1 MSLFLICIL
10 NNSLI
15 EILLTY
21 QIFDKC
27 ISPRVSCPGEIC
39 YWRSMFGTLNEK
51 LEKIVN
57 SIKGK
62 AIISEADADLTM
74 REIRIAL
81 LEADVALSV
90 VKDFINNIKNNIIGK
105 EVLKSIKP
113 DQMII
118 KLVQDEL
125 INILGSNNEP
135 LKIEKNGLTKI
146 LFCGLQGSGKTTT
159 IAKLAN
165 HIQKESKKKILL
177 VSADIYRPA
186 AQEQLKILGRQVGVE
201 FYDHGNS
208 KSVEMITNDS
218 LIYAQKNLY
227 DIILFD
233 TAGRQ
238 VIDEDMMQELKLI
251 FKKLNPQETILVA
264 DSLTGQDAANVAKI
278 FNETIKI
285 TGSILTR
292 VDGDGRGGAALSI
305 KSITGSILTRI
316 DGDGRG
322 GAALSI
328 KSITGAPI
336 KFIGTGEKI
345 EQLEIFYPDRIA
357 NRILGMGD
365 IISLVEKAS
374 ENVDQKEMEILAKKI
389 SKGKFDLEDFAKQLK
404 QMGSMGGVSGI
415 MSMLPGISKAQ
426 KLMAENKI
434 SDDIINHQIAII
446 NSMTKKERLNS
457 DLIKASR
464 KIRISNGSGTRVQDV
479 NKLLKQFLQS
489 QKMMKKMKS
498 MGKSGFPNDFMQ
510 KLQGRPPTNLN

>member
-1 MSLFLICIL
+1 
-10 NNSLI
+10 
-15 EILLTY
+15 
-21 QIFDKC
+21 
-27 ISPRVSCPGEIC
+27 
-39 YWRSMFGTLNEK
+39 MFGTLNER
-51 LEKIVN
+51 LEKIVR
-57 SIKGK
+57 SVRGK
-62 AIISEADADLTM
+62 AIISEADLDLTL

-81 LEADVALSV
+81 LEADVALV
-90 VKDFINNIKNNIIGK
+90 VVREFINNVKANIIGK

-125 INILGSNNEP
+125 IQILGTNNQP

-159 IAKLAN
+159 VAKLAY

-186 AQEQLKILGRQVGVE
+186 AQDQLKILSKQVNVE
-201 FYDHGNS
+201 FFDHQNS
-208 KSVEMITNDS
+208 QSVEIITSES
-218 LIYAQKNLY
+218 LLFAEKNLF

-238 VIDEDMMQELKLI
+238 VIDEVMMLELQKIHKQLQ
-251 FKKLNPQETILVA
+251 PQETILVA
-264 DSLTGQDAANVAKI
+264 DSLTGQDAANIAKS
-278 FNETIKI
+278 FNEAVTI

-292 VDGDGRGGAALSI
+292 V
-305 KSITGSILTRI
+305 

-345 EQLEIFYPDRIA
+345 EQLEAFYPDRIA

-365 IISLVEKAS
+365 IVSLVAKAS
-374 ENVDQKEMEILAKKI
+374 ENIDQAEMESLTKKM
-389 SKGKFDLEDFAKQLK
+389 SKGTFDLEDFAKQLK
-404 QMGSMGGVSGI
+404 QMGKMGGVSGI
-415 MSMLPGISKAQ
+415 ISMLPGISKAQ

-434 SDDIINHQIAII
+434 SDDLINHQIAII
-446 NSMTKKERLNS
+446 NSMTKKERANPDS
-457 DLIKASR
+457 IKASR
-464 KIRISNGSGTRVQDV
+464 KIRISKGSGTKVQDV

-489 QKMMKKMKS
+489 QKIMKKMKS
-498 MGKSGFPNDFMQ
+498 MGKGGLPNDFMR
-510 KLQGRPPTNLN
+510 KLQGKLPPNIH

>member
-1 MSLFLICIL
+1 
-10 NNSLI
+10 
-15 EILLTY
+15 
-21 QIFDKC
+21 
-27 ISPRVSCPGEIC
+27 
-39 YWRSMFGTLNEK
+39 MFGTLNER
-51 LEKIVN
+51 LEKIVR
-57 SIKGK
+57 SVRGK
-62 AIISEADADLTM
+62 AIISEADLDLTL

-81 LEADVALSV
+81 LEADVALV
-90 VKDFINNIKNNIIGK
+90 VVREFINNVKANIIGK

-125 INILGSNNEP
+125 IQILGTNNQP

-159 IAKLAN
+159 VAKLAY

-186 AQEQLKILGRQVGVE
+186 AQDQLKILSKQVNVE
-201 FYDHGNS
+201 FFDHQNS
-208 KSVEMITNDS
+208 QSVEIITSES
-218 LIYAQKNLY
+218 LLFAEKNLF

-238 VIDEDMMQELKLI
+238 VIDEVMMLELQKIHKQLQ
-251 FKKLNPQETILVA
+251 PQETILVA
-264 DSLTGQDAANVAKI
+264 DSLTGQDAANIAKS
-278 FNETIKI
+278 FNEAVTI

-292 VDGDGRGGAALSI
+292 V
-305 KSITGSILTRI
+305 

-345 EQLEIFYPDRIA
+345 EQLEAFYPDRIA

-365 IISLVEKAS
+365 IVSLVAKAS
-374 ENVDQKEMEILAKKI
+374 ENIDQAEMESLTKKM
-389 SKGKFDLEDFAKQLK
+389 SKGTFDLDDFAKQLK
-404 QMGSMGGVSGI
+404 QMGKMGGVSGI
-415 MSMLPGISKAQ
+415 ISMLPGISKAQ
-426 KLMAENKI
+426 KLMAENNI
-434 SDDIINHQIAII
+434 SDDLINHQIAII
-446 NSMTKKERLNS
+446 NSMTKKERANPDS
-457 DLIKASR
+457 IKASR
-464 KIRISNGSGTRVQDV
+464 KIRISKGSGTKVQDV

-498 MGKSGFPNDFMQ
+498 MGKGGLPNDFMR
-510 KLQGRPPTNLN
+510 KLQGKLPSNIH

>member
-1 MSLFLICIL
+1 
-10 NNSLI
+10 
-15 EILLTY
+15 
-21 QIFDKC
+21 
-27 ISPRVSCPGEIC
+27 
-39 YWRSMFGTLNEK
+39 MFGTLNER
-51 LEKIVN
+51 LEKIVR
-57 SIKGK
+57 SVRGK
-62 AIISEADADLTM
+62 AIISEADLDLTL

-81 LEADVALSV
+81 LEADVALV
-90 VKDFINNIKNNIIGK
+90 VVREFINNVKANIIGK

-125 INILGSNNEP
+125 IQILGINNQP

-159 IAKLAN
+159 VAKLAY

-186 AQEQLKILGRQVGVE
+186 AQDQLKILSKQVNVE
-201 FYDHGNS
+201 FFDHQNS
-208 KSVEMITNDS
+208 QSVEIITSES
-218 LIYAQKNLY
+218 LLFAEKNLF

-238 VIDEDMMQELKLI
+238 VIDEVMMLELQKIHKQLQ
-251 FKKLNPQETILVA
+251 PQETILVA
-264 DSLTGQDAANVAKI
+264 DSLTGQDAANIAKS
-278 FNETIKI
+278 FNEAVTI

-292 VDGDGRGGAALSI
+292 V
-305 KSITGSILTRI
+305 

-345 EQLEIFYPDRIA
+345 EQLEAFYPDRIA

-365 IISLVEKAS
+365 IASLVAKAS
-374 ENVDQKEMEILAKKI
+374 ENIDQAEMESLTKKM
-389 SKGKFDLEDFAKQLK
+389 SKGTFDLEDFAKQLK
-404 QMGSMGGVSGI
+404 QMGKMGGVSGI
-415 MSMLPGISKAQ
+415 ISMLPGISKAQ
-426 KLMAENKI
+426 RLMAENKI
-434 SDDIINHQIAII
+434 SDDLINHQIAII
-446 NSMTKKERLNS
+446 NSMTKKERANPDS
-457 DLIKASR
+457 IKASR
-464 KIRISNGSGTRVQDV
+464 KIRISKGSGTKVQDV

-498 MGKSGFPNDFMQ
+498 MGKGGLPNDFMR
-510 KLQGRPPTNLN
+510 KLQGKLPPNIH

>member
-1 MSLFLICIL
+1 
-10 NNSLI
+10 
-15 EILLTY
+15 
-21 QIFDKC
+21 
-27 ISPRVSCPGEIC
+27 
-39 YWRSMFGTLNEK
+39 MFGTLNER
-51 LEKIVN
+51 LEKIVR
-57 SIKGK
+57 SVRGK
-62 AIISEADADLTM
+62 AIISEADLDLTL

-81 LEADVALSV
+81 LEADVALV
-90 VKDFINNIKNNIIGK
+90 VVREFINNVKANIIGK

-125 INILGSNNEP
+125 IQILGTNNQP

-159 IAKLAN
+159 VAKLAY

-186 AQEQLKILGRQVGVE
+186 AQDQLKILSKQVNVE
-201 FYDHGNS
+201 FFDHQNS
-208 KSVEMITNDS
+208 QSVEIITSES
-218 LIYAQKNLY
+218 LLFAEKNLF

-238 VIDEDMMQELKLI
+238 VIDEVMMLELQKIHKQLQ
-251 FKKLNPQETILVA
+251 PQETILVA
-264 DSLTGQDAANVAKI
+264 DSLTGQDAANIAKS
-278 FNETIKI
+278 FNEAVTI

-292 VDGDGRGGAALSI
+292 V
-305 KSITGSILTRI
+305 

-345 EQLEIFYPDRIA
+345 EQLEAFYPDRIA

-365 IISLVEKAS
+365 IASLVAKAS
-374 ENVDQKEMEILAKKI
+374 ENIDQAEMESLTKKM
-389 SKGKFDLEDFAKQLK
+389 SKGTFDLDDFAKQLK
-404 QMGSMGGVSGI
+404 QMGKMGGVSGI
-415 MSMLPGISKAQ
+415 ISMLPGISKAQ

-434 SDDIINHQIAII
+434 SDDLINHQIAII
-446 NSMTKKERLNS
+446 SSMTKKERANPDS
-457 DLIKASR
+457 IKASR
-464 KIRISNGSGTRVQDV
+464 KIRISKGSGTKVQDV

-498 MGKSGFPNDFMQ
+498 MGKSGLPNDFMRKMQ
-510 KLQGRPPTNLN
+510 GKLPPNIH

>member
-1 MSLFLICIL
+1 
-10 NNSLI
+10 
-15 EILLTY
+15 
-21 QIFDKC
+21 
-27 ISPRVSCPGEIC
+27 
-39 YWRSMFGTLNEK
+39 MFGTLNER
-51 LEKIVN
+51 LEKIVR
-57 SIKGK
+57 SVRGK
-62 AIISEADADLTM
+62 AIISEADLDLTL

-81 LEADVALSV
+81 LEADVALV
-90 VKDFINNIKNNIIGK
+90 VVREFINNVKANIIGK

-125 INILGSNNEP
+125 IQILGTNNQP

-159 IAKLAN
+159 VAKLAY

-177 VSADIYRPA
+177 ASADIYRPA
-186 AQEQLKILGRQVGVE
+186 AQDQLKILSKQVNVE
-201 FYDHGNS
+201 FFDHQNS
-208 KSVEMITNDS
+208 QSVEIITSES
-218 LIYAQKNLY
+218 LLFAEKNLF

-238 VIDEDMMQELKLI
+238 VIDEVMMLELQKIHKQLQ
-251 FKKLNPQETILVA
+251 PQETILVA
-264 DSLTGQDAANVAKI
+264 DSLTGQDAANIAKS
-278 FNETIKI
+278 FNEAVTI

-292 VDGDGRGGAALSI
+292 V
-305 KSITGSILTRI
+305 

-345 EQLEIFYPDRIA
+345 EQLEAFYPDRIA

-365 IISLVEKAS
+365 IVSLVAKAS
-374 ENVDQKEMEILAKKI
+374 ENIDQAEMESLTKKM
-389 SKGKFDLEDFAKQLK
+389 SKGTFDLDDFAKQLK
-404 QMGSMGGVSGI
+404 QMGKMGGVSGI
-415 MSMLPGISKAQ
+415 ISMLPGISKAQ

-434 SDDIINHQIAII
+434 SDDLINHQIAII
-446 NSMTKKERLNS
+446 NSMTKKERANPDS
-457 DLIKASR
+457 IKASR
-464 KIRISNGSGTRVQDV
+464 KIRISKGSGTKVQDV

-498 MGKSGFPNDFMQ
+498 MGKGGLPNDFMR
-510 KLQGRPPTNLN
+510 KLQGKLPPNIH

>member
-1 MSLFLICIL
+1 
-10 NNSLI
+10 
-15 EILLTY
+15 
-21 QIFDKC
+21 
-27 ISPRVSCPGEIC
+27 
-39 YWRSMFGTLNEK
+39 MFGTLNER
-51 LEKIVN
+51 LEKIVR
-57 SIKGK
+57 SVRGK
-62 AIISEADADLTM
+62 AIISEADLDLTL

-81 LEADVALSV
+81 LEADVALV
-90 VKDFINNIKNNIIGK
+90 VVREFINNVKANIIGK

-125 INILGSNNEP
+125 IQILGTNNQP

-159 IAKLAN
+159 VAKLAY

-186 AQEQLKILGRQVGVE
+186 AQDQLKILSKQVNVE
-201 FYDHGNS
+201 FFDHQNS
-208 KSVEMITNDS
+208 QSVEIITSES
-218 LIYAQKNLY
+218 LLFAEKNLF

-238 VIDEDMMQELKLI
+238 VIDEVMMLELQKIHKQLQ
-251 FKKLNPQETILVA
+251 PQETILVA
-264 DSLTGQDAANVAKI
+264 DSLTGQDAANIAKS
-278 FNETIKI
+278 FNEAVTI

-292 VDGDGRGGAALSI
+292 V
-305 KSITGSILTRI
+305 

-345 EQLEIFYPDRIA
+345 EQLEAFYPDRIA

-365 IISLVEKAS
+365 IASLVAKAS
-374 ENVDQKEMEILAKKI
+374 ENIDQAEMESLTKKM
-389 SKGKFDLEDFAKQLK
+389 SKGTFDLDDFAKQLK
-404 QMGSMGGVSGI
+404 QMGKMGGVSGI
-415 MSMLPGISKAQ
+415 ISMLPGISKAQ
-426 KLMAENKI
+426 RLMAENKI
-434 SDDIINHQIAII
+434 SDDLINHQIAII
-446 NSMTKKERLNS
+446 NSMTKKERANPDS
-457 DLIKASR
+457 IKASR
-464 KIRISNGSGTRVQDV
+464 KIRISKGSGTKVQDV

-498 MGKSGFPNDFMQ
+498 MGKGGLPNDFMR
-510 KLQGRPPTNLN
+510 KLQGKLPPNIH

>member
-1 MSLFLICIL
+1 
-10 NNSLI
+10 
-15 EILLTY
+15 
-21 QIFDKC
+21 
-27 ISPRVSCPGEIC
+27 
-39 YWRSMFGTLNEK
+39 MFGTLNER
-51 LEKIVN
+51 LEKIVR
-57 SIKGK
+57 SVRGK
-62 AIISEADADLTM
+62 AIISEADLDLTL

-81 LEADVALSV
+81 LEADVALV
-90 VKDFINNIKNNIIGK
+90 VVREFINNVKANIIGK

-125 INILGSNNEP
+125 IQILGTNNQP

-159 IAKLAN
+159 VAKLAY

-177 VSADIYRPA
+177 ASADIYRPA
-186 AQEQLKILGRQVGVE
+186 AQDQLKILSKQVNVE
-201 FYDHGNS
+201 FFDHQNS
-208 KSVEMITNDS
+208 QSVEIITSES
-218 LIYAQKNLY
+218 LLFAEKNLF

-238 VIDEDMMQELKLI
+238 VIDEVMMLELQKIHKQLQ
-251 FKKLNPQETILVA
+251 PQETILVA
-264 DSLTGQDAANVAKI
+264 DSLTGQDAANIAKS
-278 FNETIKI
+278 FNEAVTI

-292 VDGDGRGGAALSI
+292 V
-305 KSITGSILTRI
+305 

-345 EQLEIFYPDRIA
+345 EQLEAFYPDRIA

-365 IISLVEKAS
+365 IVSLVAKAS
-374 ENVDQKEMEILAKKI
+374 ENIDQAEMESLTKKM
-389 SKGKFDLEDFAKQLK
+389 SKGTFDLDDFAKQLK
-404 QMGSMGGVSGI
+404 QMGKMGGVSGI
-415 MSMLPGISKAQ
+415 ISMLPGISKAQ
-426 KLMAENKI
+426 RLMAENKI
-434 SDDIINHQIAII
+434 SDDLINHQIAII
-446 NSMTKKERLNS
+446 SSMTKKERANPDS
-457 DLIKASR
+457 IKASR
-464 KIRISNGSGTRVQDV
+464 KIRISKGSGTKVQDV

-498 MGKSGFPNDFMQ
+498 MGKGGLPNDFMRKMQ
-510 KLQGRPPTNLN
+510 GKLPPNIH

>member
-1 MSLFLICIL
+1 
-10 NNSLI
+10 
-15 EILLTY
+15 
-21 QIFDKC
+21 
-27 ISPRVSCPGEIC
+27 
-39 YWRSMFGTLNEK
+39 MFGTLNER
-51 LEKIVN
+51 LEKIVR
-57 SIKGK
+57 SVRGK
-62 AIISEADADLTM
+62 AIISEADLDLTL

-81 LEADVALSV
+81 LEADVALV
-90 VKDFINNIKNNIIGK
+90 VVREFINNVKANIIGK

-125 INILGSNNEP
+125 IQILGTNNQP

-159 IAKLAN
+159 VAKLAY

-186 AQEQLKILGRQVGVE
+186 AQDQLKILSKQVNVE
-201 FYDHGNS
+201 FFDHQNS
-208 KSVEMITNDS
+208 QSVEIITSES
-218 LIYAQKNLY
+218 LLFAEKNLF

-238 VIDEDMMQELKLI
+238 VIDKVMMLELQKIHKQLQ
-251 FKKLNPQETILVA
+251 PQETILVA
-264 DSLTGQDAANVAKI
+264 DSLTGQDAANIAKS
-278 FNETIKI
+278 FNEAVTI

-292 VDGDGRGGAALSI
+292 V
-305 KSITGSILTRI
+305 

-345 EQLEIFYPDRIA
+345 EQLEAFYPDRIA

-365 IISLVEKAS
+365 IVSLVAKAS
-374 ENVDQKEMEILAKKI
+374 ENIDQAEMESLTKKM
-389 SKGKFDLEDFAKQLK
+389 SKGTFDLDDFAKQLK
-404 QMGSMGGVSGI
+404 QMGKMGGVSGI
-415 MSMLPGISKAQ
+415 ISMLPGISKAQ

-434 SDDIINHQIAII
+434 SDDLINHQIAII
-446 NSMTKKERLNS
+446 NSMTKKERANPDS
-457 DLIKASR
+457 IKASR
-464 KIRISNGSGTRVQDV
+464 KIRISKGSGTKVQDV

-498 MGKSGFPNDFMQ
+498 MGKGGLPNDFMR
-510 KLQGRPPTNLN
+510 KLQGKLPPNIH

>member
-1 MSLFLICIL
+1 
-10 NNSLI
+10 
-15 EILLTY
+15 
-21 QIFDKC
+21 
-27 ISPRVSCPGEIC
+27 
-39 YWRSMFGTLNEK
+39 MFGTLNER
-51 LEKIVN
+51 LEKIVR
-57 SIKGK
+57 SVRGK
-62 AIISEADADLTM
+62 AIISEADLDLTL

-81 LEADVALSV
+81 LEADVALV
-90 VKDFINNIKNNIIGK
+90 VVREFINNVKANIIGK

-125 INILGSNNEP
+125 IQILGTNNQP

-159 IAKLAN
+159 VAKLAY

-186 AQEQLKILGRQVGVE
+186 AQDQLKILSKQVNVE
-201 FYDHGNS
+201 FFDHQNS
-208 KSVEMITNDS
+208 QSVEIITSES
-218 LIYAQKNLY
+218 LLFAEKNLF

-238 VIDEDMMQELKLI
+238 VIDEVMMLELQKIHKQLQ
-251 FKKLNPQETILVA
+251 PQETILVA
-264 DSLTGQDAANVAKI
+264 DSLTGQDAANIAKS
-278 FNETIKI
+278 FNEAVTI

-292 VDGDGRGGAALSI
+292 V
-305 KSITGSILTRI
+305 

-345 EQLEIFYPDRIA
+345 EQLEAFYPDRIA

-365 IISLVEKAS
+365 IVSLVERAS
-374 ENVDQKEMEILAKKI
+374 ESIDQAEMESLTKKI
-389 SKGKFDLEDFAKQLK
+389 SKGTFDLDDFAKQLK
-404 QMGSMGGVSGI
+404 QMGKMGGVSGI
-415 MSMLPGISKAQ
+415 ISMLPGISKAQ

-434 SDDIINHQIAII
+434 SNDLINHQIAII
-446 NSMTKKERLNS
+446 NSMTKKERANPDS
-457 DLIKASR
+457 IKASR
-464 KIRISNGSGTRVQDV
+464 KIRISKGSGTKVQDV

-498 MGKSGFPNDFMQ
+498 MGKGGLPNDFMR
-510 KLQGRPPTNLN
+510 KLQGKLPPNIH

>member
-1 MSLFLICIL
+1 
-10 NNSLI
+10 
-15 EILLTY
+15 
-21 QIFDKC
+21 
-27 ISPRVSCPGEIC
+27 
-39 YWRSMFGTLNEK
+39 MFETLNER

-57 SIKGK
+57 SIRGK
-62 AIISEADADLTM
+62 AVISESDLDNTM
-74 REIRIAL
+74 REIRISL

-90 VKDFINNIKNNIIGK
+90 VKSFVDNIKANILGK

-125 INILGSNNEP
+125 IKILGDNNEP
-135 LKIEKNGLTKI
+135 LNIQKNSLTKI

-159 IAKLAN
+159 VAKIANDIKKN
-165 HIQKESKKKILL
+165 TKKKILL
-177 VSADIYRPA
+177 VSVDIYRPA
-186 AQEQLKILGRQVGVE
+186 AQEQLKVLANQIDVD
-201 FYDHGNS
+201 FYDSKNS
-208 KSVEMITNDS
+208 DSVNNILSES
-218 LIYAQKNLY
+218 LNFAEKNLV
-227 DIILFD
+227 DIILLD

-238 VIDEDMMQELKLI
+238 VIDEAMMKELKDI
-251 FKKLNPQETILVA
+251 NDFFSPNETLLVA
-264 DSLTGQDAANVAKI
+264 DSLTGQDAANIAKS
-278 FNETIKI
+278 FSNT
-285 TGSILTR
+285 
-292 VDGDGRGGAALSI
+292 VN
-305 KSITGSILTRI
+305 ITGSILTRI

-345 EQLEIFYPDRIA
+345 DQLEAFYPERIA

-365 IISLVEKAS
+365 IVSLVEKAS
-374 ENVDQKEMEILAKKI
+374 ENIDQQEAEILAKKMA
-389 SKGKFDLEDFAKQLK
+389 KGNFDLEDFAKQLK
-404 QMGSMGGVSGI
+404 QMGKMGGVSGI

-434 SDDIINHQIAII
+434 SDDMIKHQIAII
-446 NSMTKKERLNS
+446 NSMTKKEKSNP

-464 KIRISNGSGTRVQDV
+464 KIRISKGSGTRVQDV

-498 MGKSGFPNDFMQ
+498 MGKGGLPSDFMN
-510 KLQGRPPTNLN
+510 KLQGKLPPNLN

>member
-1 MSLFLICIL
+1 
-10 NNSLI
+10 
-15 EILLTY
+15 
-21 QIFDKC
+21 
-27 ISPRVSCPGEIC
+27 
-39 YWRSMFGTLNEK
+39 MFGTLNQR

-57 SIKGK
+57 SIRGK
-62 AIISEADADLTM
+62 AIISEQDIDLTM
-74 REIRIAL
+74 REIRIAF
-81 LEADVALSV
+81 LEADVALPV
-90 VKDFINNIKNNIIGK
+90 VKDFINNVKKNIIGK

-118 KLVQDEL
+118 KLVLDEL
-125 INILGSNNEP
+125 INILGANNEP

-146 LFCGLQGSGKTTT
+146 LFCGLQGSGKTTSV
-159 IAKLAN
+159 AKLAN
-165 HIQKESKKKILL
+165 YIQKESKKKILL
-177 VSADIYRPA
+177 VSGDIYRPA
-186 AQEQLKILGRQVGVE
+186 AQEQLQVLSKQVGVE
-201 FYDHGNS
+201 FYNHKNS
-208 KSVEMITNDS
+208 QSVENIINDS
-218 LIYAQKNLY
+218 LLYAKKNIF

-238 VIDEDMMQELKLI
+238 VVDNIMMEELKLI
-251 FKKLNPQETILVA
+251 FKKLEPQETILVA
-264 DSLTGQDAANVAKI
+264 DSLTGQDAANIAKN
-278 FNETIKI
+278 F
-285 TGSILTR
+285 S
-292 VDGDGRGGAALSI
+292 AAV
-305 KSITGSILTRI
+305 SITGSILTRI

-345 EQLEIFYPDRIA
+345 DQLEAFYPDRIA

-374 ENVDQKEMEILAKKI
+374 ENIDQNEMEKLAKKME
-389 SKGKFDLEDFAKQLK
+389 KGKFDLDDFSKQLK
-404 QMGSMGGVSGI
+404 QMGNMGGVSGI
-415 MSMLPGISKAQ
+415 MSMLPGITKAQ

-434 SDDIINHQIAII
+434 SDDLIIHQIAII
-446 NSMTKKERLNS
+446 HSMTKKERSNP

-498 MGKSGFPNDFMQ
+498 MGKGSLSSDFIQ
-510 KLQGRPPTNLN
+510 KLQGKLPQNFN

>member
-1 MSLFLICIL
+1 
-10 NNSLI
+10 
-15 EILLTY
+15 
-21 QIFDKC
+21 
-27 ISPRVSCPGEIC
+27 
-39 YWRSMFGTLNEK
+39 MFGTLNER
-51 LEKIVN
+51 LEKIVS
-57 SIKGK
+57 SIWGK
-62 AIISEADADLTM
+62 AMISESDLDLTM

-81 LEADVALSV
+81 LEADVALV
-90 VKDFINNIKNNIIGK
+90 VVREFINNVKANIIGK

-125 INILGSNNEP
+125 IQILGTNNQP

-159 IAKLAN
+159 VAKLAY

-186 AQEQLKILGRQVGVE
+186 AQDQLKILSKQVNVE
-201 FYDHGNS
+201 FFDHQNS
-208 KSVEMITNDS
+208 QSVEIITSES
-218 LIYAQKNLY
+218 LLFAEKNLF

-238 VIDEDMMQELKLI
+238 VIDEVMMLELQKIHKQLQ
-251 FKKLNPQETILVA
+251 PQETILVA
-264 DSLTGQDAANVAKI
+264 DSLTGQDAANIAKS
-278 FNETIKI
+278 FNEAVTI

-292 VDGDGRGGAALSI
+292 V
-305 KSITGSILTRI
+305 

-345 EQLEIFYPDRIA
+345 EQLEAFYPDRIA

-365 IISLVEKAS
+365 IVSLVAKAS
-374 ENVDQKEMEILAKKI
+374 ENIDQAEMESLTKKM
-389 SKGKFDLEDFAKQLK
+389 SKGTFDLEDFAKQLK
-404 QMGSMGGVSGI
+404 QMGKMGGVSGI
-415 MSMLPGISKAQ
+415 ISMLPGISKAQ

-434 SDDIINHQIAII
+434 SDDLINHQIAII
-446 NSMTKKERLNS
+446 NSMTKKERANPDS
-457 DLIKASR
+457 IKASR
-464 KIRISNGSGTRVQDV
+464 KIRISKGSGTKVQDV

-498 MGKSGFPNDFMQ
+498 MGKGGLPNDFMR
-510 KLQGRPPTNLN
+510 KLQGKLPPNIH